1 MTHAP
6 ALLPRRHRW
15 RPLTGAVTACVLA
28 AAMATTVGAAP
39 ALAVDEDLTQ
49 YVDPFIGTAA
59 SNAVNPIAG
68 GAGGNA
74 FPGATAPFGRVQWS
88 PDTRFSGDSYRYSDT
103 SIKGFSLTH
112 LSGAGCPNSQDVPVS
127 ATVGSGQ
134 TETSIAFSHADEV
147 AAPGYYKVGLAN
159 EVQVEL
165 TATARTGFGRFTF
178 PSNQFANI
186 VVDGSRQ
193 ASTVSDR
200 SITVDA
206 ANRTV
211 SGWVQNGN
219 FCNEQN
225 VYKLYFSFQYDR
237 PFTLTSNSGGKVII
251 TFDARTDRVVQ
262 AKVGTSLVSVANA
275 AANITSESSG
285 WDFSTVRN
293 ATKAAWNTRLNKIKV
308 TGGTADQKE
317 IFYSSLYKSLLH
329 PNVGTDSNGQYRGYD
344 GAVHT
349 ASGYTHYVNF
359 SGWDVYRSQV
369 QLLAMIEPTVAS
381 DWAQSLVDQGTQCGG
396 ALPKWGHFNSESNV
410 MVGAPAIPSIASIAA
425 FGATSFDTARALQN
439 MVHTATTADAQCQN
453 ENVTRGFGAYLARG
467 YQSINDP
474 SSWWRAPGGQTSVTQ
489 EYAIA
494 DFALAQFAKDQRN
507 DTTTYGTYLERSK
520 NWRNVFDDHS
530 RYVQSRRADGSY
542 ASYAD
547 NTFDGFVEGNAAQYT
562 WMVPHDLNNVI
573 HAIGGK
579 PAATARLDD
588 FFTQLNSGE
597 EDPYFYIGNEPNFST
612 PWTYLWTG
620 TPWRTQDVVHRI
632 RSESFTS
639 APGGSPGNDDLG
651 ATPAWYVFAALGIY
665 PAVPGTDLLTFNGPM
680 FPSATVALANS
691 KILTITAPGASATN
705 RYVQGLSINGTP
717 STKAWTR
724 FASIKDGATL
734 AFTMGAS
741 TNAWG
746 SASADTP
753 PLFLPTSTKPV
764 GDLARGVTAGASS
777 ACTAGEDAAKA
788 VDGSATTK
796 WCATTT
802 GRQAWLQLDLGQ
814 ARTVDRW
821 IADHAGSNGENTAW
835 NTKDFRLQSA
845 ASATGPWV
853 DRDTVTGNTANRTDR
868 RVTPVAARYWRI
880 LVTDPTSVTG
890 DSAARLY
897 AVNLYTSTGNIGDLA
912 EGKAAAAGS
921 SCNTTTETPA
931 KAVDASA
938 ATKWCSLVSNG
949 EAWLRVDLGRAMS
962 VKRWVV
968 RHAAYG
974 GENASWNTKDFVLE
988 SATSADGPWT
998 QRDGVTGNTAAS
1010 TDRTTT
1016 ATTARYWRL
1025 KVTAPTQTTDRA
1037 ARIYA
1042 LELYS

>member
-1 MTHAP
+1 MNHA
-6 ALLPRRHRW
+6 RRQRGPRW
-15 RPLTGAVTACVLA
+15 RRPAGAVVACVMA
-28 AAMATTVGAAP
+28 AALATVLEAAP
-39 ALAVDEDLTQ
+39 AAAADEDLTQ
-49 YVDPFIGTAA
+49 YVDTFIGTAA
-59 SNAVNPIAG
+59 SNALNPIAG

-88 PDTRFSGDSYRYSDT
+88 PDTRNNGESYRYSDT
-103 SIKGFSLTH
+103 TINGFSLTH
-112 LSGAGCPNSQDVPVS
+112 LSGAGCKNSEDVPVS
-127 ATVGSGQ
+127 ATVGSGV
-134 TETSIAFSHADEV
+134 TETAITFSHDDEV
-147 AAPGYYKVGLAN
+147 ASPGYYKVSLAN

-165 TATARTGFGRFTF
+165 TATARTGFGKFTF
-178 PSNQFANI
+178 PSTQYANI
-186 VVDGSRQ
+186 IVDGSRN
-193 ASTVSDR
+193 STDR
-200 SITVDA
+200 SVTVDA
-206 ANRTV
+206 ANRTI
-211 SGWVQNGN
+211 SGWVQNGG

-225 VYKLYFSFQYDR
+225 VYKIYFSFVYDQ
-237 PFTLTSNSGGKVII
+237 PFTVTSNSGGKVII
-251 TFDARTDRVVQ
+251 TFDARTNRVVQ
-262 AKVGTSLVSVANA
+262 AKVGTSLVSTANA

-285 WDFSTVRN
+285 WNFSTVQN

-329 PNVGTDSNGQYRGYD
+329 PNVATDSNGQYRGYD

-396 ALPKWGHFNSESNV
+396 VLPKWGHFNSETNV
-410 MVGAPAIPSIASIAA
+410 MVGSPAIPSIASIAA
-425 FGATSFDTARALQN
+425 FGATSFDTATALQR

-453 ENVTRGFGAYLARG
+453 ENVTKGFGAYLTRG
-467 YQSINDP
+467 YQSIND
-474 SSWWRAPGGQTSVTQ
+474 SSAWWRSPGGQSSITQ

-494 DFALAQFAKDQRN
+494 DFALAQFAKDQRS
-507 DTTTYGTYLERSK
+507 DTTTHDTYLERSK

-530 RYVQSRRADGSY
+530 RNAQPRRADGSY
-542 ASYAD
+542 ASY
-547 NTFDGFVEGNAAQYT
+547 TTTIDGFVEGNSAQYT
-562 WMVPHDLNNVI
+562 WMVPYDLNNVV

-579 PAATARLDD
+579 AAATTRLDT

-620 TPWRTQDVVHRI
+620 APWRTQDVVHRI

-639 APGGSPGNDDLG
+639 APGGDPGNVDLG
-651 ATPAWYVFAALGIY
+651 ATSAWYVFAALGIY

-691 KILTITAPGASATN
+691 KTLTITAPGTSATN
-705 RYVQGLSINGTP
+705 RYVQGLSVNGTA
-717 STKAWTR
+717 SSKAWTR
-724 FASIKDGATL
+724 FSSIKDGATL
-734 AFTMGAS
+734 AFTMGSS
-741 TNAWG
+741 TSTWG
-746 SASADTP
+746 SATADAP
-753 PLFLPTSTKPV
+753 PLFIPTSTKPV
-764 GDLARGVTAGASS
+764 GDLARGVTATASS
-777 ACTAGEDAAKA
+777 TCATGEEAGKA

-796 WCATTT
+796 WCGTTT

-814 ARTVDRW
+814 ARTIDRW
-821 IADHAGSNGENTAW
+821 LVDHAGSNSESATL

-868 RVTPVAARYWRI
+868 RLTPVAARWWRI
-880 LVTDPTSVTG
+880 LITDPTSVTA
-890 DSAARLY
+890 DSAARIY
-897 AVNLYTSTGNIGDLA
+897 AVNLYTSTGNSGDLA
-912 EGKAAAAGS
+912 QGKPATASS
-921 SCNTTTETPA
+921 SCNTTTEIPA
-931 KAVDASA
+931 RAVDASA
-938 ATKWCSLVSNG
+938 TTKWCGFVTNG
-949 EAWLRVDLGRAMS
+949 EAWLQVDLGRAVS

-968 RHAAYG
+968 RHSAYG
-974 GENASWNTKDFVLE
+974 GENAAWNTKDFALE
-988 SATSADGPWT
+988 YASSATGPWT
-998 QRDGVTGNTAAS
+998 QRDSVTGNTAAS

-1016 ATTARYWRL
+1016 ATSARYWRL
-1025 KVTAPTQTTDRA
+1025 RITAPTQTTDRA